1 MSLLVFDIGGQ
12 GVKYAIWQNN
22 ELIEK
27 SSFKTPDN
35 WESLQEEL
43 FNVYE
48 QLKNKAE
55 ITGVAFSCPGS
66 VDNKAGVINGISA
79 VPYVHGFKIVE
90 AWEKLFNLPVTMEND
105 ANAAALAELGY
116 GVAKNYQNVAF
127 MIIGSGIGGA
137 VAINGELVKGRHL
150 FAGEFG
156 YMLMDDTNTLSNL
169 ASSLLQITCYNE
181 KNLEDRIENGL
192 ELFNLAENGHT
203 EAQAIVDNIYNSLA
217 RGIYNLSLVID
228 PELIA
233 IGGGISVREDIVDQL
248 TKRTKLLLEEQGASE
263 IKPNIQVCHFFNDAN
278 LIGAAVNFE
287 RTITL

>member
-66 VDNKAGVINGISA
+66 VDNKAGVIHGISS

>member
-12 GVKYAIWQNN
+12 GVKYAIWQHNK
-22 ELIEK
+22 LIEK

-55 ITGVAFSCPGS
+55 ITGVAFSCPGT
-66 VDNKAGVINGISA
+66 VDNKAGVIHGISS

>member
-116 GVAKNYQNVAF
+116 GVAKDYQNVVF

-137 VAINGELVKGRHL
+137 VAMNGELVKGRHL

-169 ASSLLQITCYNE
+169 ASSLLQISRYNE
-181 KNLEDRIENGL
+181 NNSEDRIENGL
-192 ELFNLAENGHT
+192 ELFNLAESGHA
-203 EAQAIVDNIYNSLA
+203 EAQSIVDNIFDSLA

-248 TKRTKLLLEEQGASE
+248 TKRTKLLLEKQGASE